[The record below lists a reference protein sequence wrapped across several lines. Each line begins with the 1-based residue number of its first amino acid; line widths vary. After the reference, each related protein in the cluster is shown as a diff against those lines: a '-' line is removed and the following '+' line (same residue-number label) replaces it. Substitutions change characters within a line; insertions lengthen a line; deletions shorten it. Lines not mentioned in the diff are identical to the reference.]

1 MIFVEH
7 EHIVVLE
14 HHHVRTTTNVWA
26 KEVEITVTQ
35 TQRVATHR
43 AHLRVRVIEDIAVMV

>member
-14 HHHVRTTTNVWA
+14 HHHVPTTTNVWA

-43 AHLRVRVIEDIAVMV
+43 AHLRVRVTQDIPGTE